1 MNQDPDDCSLAA
13 VPLFAPMSPSARLD
27 LQQVSELR
35 PFERGAVLGGQER
48 DSLLVLLSG
57 AVALGVHEADRV
69 AVLSTF
75 RAPCVLNLA
84 CVMVQADCEIRW
96 RALQAGALLNLPGP
110 TFRKALAGD
119 PGLAARAISE
129 LALAHQRLL
138 SGAASQ
144 RLRSSERRV
153 AAYLLSL
160 TAVTTGRVTVHLPY
174 DKNLLAA
181 LLGMTPENFSRAM
194 GRLVELG
201 VRVKGSDVSI
211 EQVERL
217 RADPAG

>member
-1 MNQDPDDCSLAA
+1 MIQDADDIHLAG
-13 VPLFAPMSPSARLD
+13 VPLFAPMTPTARLS
-27 LQQVSELR
+27 LQQAGALQALA
-35 PFERGAVLGGQER
+35 RGAVLGGAER

-96 RALQAGALLNLPGP
+96 RALQAGTLLSLPGSA
-110 TFRKALAGD
+110 FRTALAED
-119 PGLAARAISE
+119 AGLAARAIGE
-129 LALAHQRLL
+129 LAEAHQRLL

-153 AAYLLSL
+153 AAYVLSL
-160 TAVTTGRVTVHLPY
+160 TAVTAGATTVRLPY

-181 LLGMTPENFSRAM
+181 LLGMTPENFSRAL
-194 GRLVELG
+194 GRLSDLG
-201 VRVKGSDVSI
+201 VTVRGSEVSI

-217 RADPAG
+217 RADLAG

>member
-1 MNQDPDDCSLAA
+1 MNQGTDDIHLAG
-13 VPLFAPMSPSARLD
+13 VPLFAPMVPASRLA
-27 LQQVSELR
+27 LQQAGAMQGLA
-35 PFERGAVLGGQER
+35 RGTVLGGTER

-75 RAPCVLNLA
+75 QAPCVLNLA

-96 RALQAGALLNLPGP
+96 RALQAVTLLSLPGP
-110 TFRKALAGD
+110 AFRAALAAD
-119 PGLAARAISE
+119 LGLAARAISE
-129 LALAHQRLL
+129 LAQAHQRLL

-160 TAVTTGRVTVHLPY
+160 TDITTGGATVRLPY

-181 LLGMTPENFSRAM
+181 LLGMTPENFSRAI
-194 GRLVELG
+194 GRLLDLG
-201 VRVKGSDVSI
+201 VSVRGSEVSI
-211 EQVERL
+211 DRVERL
-217 RADPAG
+217 QADLAG